1 MVAIRQNNLNRKT
14 WVKSM
19 SLNRPASERDRVEL
33 NKSLERYYKYIVR
46 LARIQV
52 PRNMVPPEEFDD
64 EVDELAQKAL
74 ITFWPKLISRE
85 IQIRA
90 PKAYLSR
97 IVRSRCIDMIRQR
110 KNMATSPLLLDQDGE
125 MYQSNAILITGDG
138 LCDPVAEF
146 ERKELIAEVVDDVL
160 QLPAVQR
167 YAMICVLK
175 DEVGDTFPLEEV
187 FGKHGIDIKAINWPE
202 DPIELQKLQSSLSVA
217 RKKLRVSKGKYA
229 LV

>member
-1 MVAIRQNNLNRKT
+1 MVAVRQNNLNRKMRA
-14 WVKSM
+14 KSI
-19 SLNRPASERDRVEL
+19 SLNQPASERDRVEL

-74 ITFWPKLISRE
+74 ITFWPKLISEE
-85 IQIRA
+85 IQIIS
-90 PKAYLSR
+90 PEAYLSR
-97 IVRSRCIDMIRQR
+97 IVRSRCIDMMRQR
-110 KNMATSPLLLDQDGE
+110 KNMATSRLLLDQDGE
-125 MYQSNAILITGDG
+125 MYQANALPITGHG
-138 LCDPVAEF
+138 LCDPVVEF

-160 QLPAVQR
+160 ELPAVQR

-175 DEVGDTFPLEEV
+175 DEVGDTFPLEKI
-187 FGKHGIDIKAINWPE
+187 FGKHGIDIKTINWPE

-217 RKKLRVSKGKYA
+217 RKKLRAFKGKYA

>member
-1 MVAIRQNNLNRKT
+1 MVAIRQNNLNRKMRA
-14 WVKSM
+14 KSM

-33 NKSLERYYKYIVR
+33 DKSLERYYKYIVN
-46 LARIQV
+46 LARIQL

-74 ITFWPKLISRE
+74 ITFWPKLISDE
-85 IQIRA
+85 IQIIS

-97 IVRSRCIDMIRQR
+97 IVHSRCIDMMRQR

-125 MYQSNAILITGDG
+125 MYQGNAILITGDG

-146 ERKELIAEVVDDVL
+146 ERKELIVEVVDDVL

-187 FGKHGIDIKAINWPE
+187 FGKHGIDIKTINWPE

-217 RKKLRVSKGKYA
+217 RKKLRASKGKYA